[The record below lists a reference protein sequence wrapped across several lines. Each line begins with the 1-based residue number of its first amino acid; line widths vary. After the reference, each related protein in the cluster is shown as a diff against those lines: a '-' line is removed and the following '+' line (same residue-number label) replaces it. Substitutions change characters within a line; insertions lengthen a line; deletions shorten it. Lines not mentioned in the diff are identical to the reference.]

1 MKDRTPNQE
10 SLHAVE
16 LKLNGELGGIDAK
29 TVAEGLEL
37 LRKLVGSF
45 NPDGGPVKMAS
56 LRTGSTVTGVAAPR
70 AAEEAIIHAA
80 DLIREKQ
87 VLPPHWSS
95 RQATLLRDLAKLSH
109 RNGVDSAEILG
120 LTTERSLQLD
130 SALLKSIQEA
140 MKKTPISIG
149 SVVGKLH
156 SYRDGINGLSATLR
170 DELTNRDVRVT
181 FGEDLDEAIR
191 MNLRRKVEVSGLL
204 KRHPESN
211 VPEEVD
217 AKSIETIH
225 PPIAFSGRG
234 IWKRLKDEGVST
246 QAIMRELRVEE
257 TSAYGS

>member
-1 MKDRTPNQE
+1 MKDRPPDQE

-56 LRTGSTVTGVAAPR
+56 LRTGSTVTGVAAPL
-70 AAEEAIIHAA
+70 AAEEAIIQAA

-87 VLPPHWSS
+87 MLPPNWSS
-95 RQATLLRDLAKLSH
+95 KQAALLRDLAKLAR

-130 SALLKSIQEA
+130 SVLLKSIQEA
-140 MKKTPISIG
+140 MKRAPISIG

-156 SYRDGINGLSATLR
+156 SYRDGVNGLSATLR
-170 DELTNRDVRVT
+170 DELTKKDVRVT
-181 FGEDLDEAIR
+181 FDEDLDEAIR
-191 MNLRRKVEVSGLL
+191 MNLRGIVEVSGLL

-217 AKSIETIH
+217 AKSIERVL
-225 PPIAFSGRG
+225 PPTAVSGRG
-234 IWKRLKDEGVST
+234 IWKRLRDEGMTT
-246 QAIMRELRVEE
+246 QTIMRELRAEE
-257 TSAYGS
+257 ASAYGS

>member
-1 MKDRTPNQE
+1 MQDRTPAQE

-16 LKLNGELGGIDAK
+16 LKLNGDLGGIDAK

-45 NPDGGPVKMAS
+45 NPDGGPVKIAT
-56 LRTGSTVTGVAAPR
+56 LRTGSTVTGVAAPP
-70 AAEEAIIHAA
+70 AAEKAIIHAV

-87 VLPPHWSS
+87 VLPPNWSA

-109 RNGVDSAEILG
+109 RTGINSAEILG

-130 SALLKSIQEA
+130 SVLVKSIQEA
-140 MKKTPISIG
+140 MKKTPVSIG

-156 SYRDGINGLSATLR
+156 SYKDGPKGLSATLR
-170 DELTNRDVRVT
+170 DELTNKDVRVT

-191 MNLRRKVEVSGLL
+191 LNLRQKVEVSGLL

-217 AKSIETIH
+217 AKSIEPVPSPTSV
-225 PPIAFSGRG
+225 SGRG
-234 IWKRLKDEGVST
+234 IWKRLKDEGLTT
-246 QAIMRELRVEE
+246 QVIMRELRAEE
-257 TSAYGS
+257 ASSYGS

>member
-1 MKDRTPNQE
+1 MKDRTPDQE
-10 SLHAVE
+10 SLQVVE

-56 LRTGSTVTGVAAPR
+56 LRTGSTVTGVAAPP
-70 AAEEAIIHAA
+70 AAEQAIIHAV
-80 DLIREKQ
+80 DLIRTKQ
-87 VLPPHWSS
+87 VLPPNWSS

-120 LTTERSLQLD
+120 LTTKRSLQLD
-130 SALLKSIQEA
+130 SVLLKSIQEA

-156 SYRDGINGLSATLR
+156 SYKDGSNGLSATLR
-170 DELTNRDVRVT
+170 DELTNKDVRVT
-181 FGEDLDEAIR
+181 FDEDLDEAIR
-191 MNLRRKVEVSGLL
+191 MNLRRIVEVSGLL

-211 VPEEVD
+211 APEEID
-217 AKSIETIH
+217 AKNVEAVPSPT
-225 PPIAFSGRG
+225 AVSGRG
-234 IWKRLKDEGVST
+234 IWKRLRDEGMTT
-246 QAIMRELRVEE
+246 QAIMRELRAQEA
-257 TSAYGS
+257 SAYGS